1 MQNTYKNSELQK
13 YAFPDKKRVK
23 KENSLY
29 EQAEKLLAGI
39 KNLDHKMDRER

>member
-29 EQAEKLLAGI
+29 EQAENLLDGI
-39 KNLDHKMDRER
+39 KSFDHKMDKER